1 MYKNLLFPLAL
12 AYSIFILLFPSSLF
26 LSLFHS
32 LFLSLF
38 SLSTYYLFFFFPH
51 TVPIHG
57 RHLSPNLFQL
67 SESFLPL
74 LLFHL
79 SALMDASTYVHVR
92 ALEHERA

>member
-12 AYSIFILLFPSSLF
+12 AYSIFILLFASSLF

-38 SLSTYYLFFFFPH
+38 SLSTFSLFFFFPH